1 MEVFMRNKPWPT
13 PSMITPSPPVT
24 PPPPPRE
31 LTGPGRDVWDRIT
44 REFHI
49 DDSAA
54 REVLQQVCEAVNR
67 LEAIAVRV
75 RTDGEVIPDGKGG
88 HRSHPSLRDEIL
100 NRGFICKTLRNL
112 GVLNGP
118 RKFG

>member
-1 MEVFMRNKPWPT
+1 MEVFMRNKPWPL

-24 PPPPPRE
+24 PPPPPRD
-31 LTGPGRDVWDRIT
+31 LAGPGRDLWDRIT
-44 REFHI
+44 REFTS

-54 REVLQQVCEAVNR
+54 QEVLQQCCEAVNR

-75 RTDGEVIPDGKGG
+75 RADGEVISDGKGG

-100 NRGFICKTLRNL
+100 NRVVSFAR
-112 GVLNGP
+112 
-118 RKFG
+118 R

>member
-1 MEVFMRNKPWPT
+1 MRNKPWPS

-31 LTGPGRDVWDRIT
+31 LSGPGRDVWDRIT

-49 DDSAA
+49 DDCAA
-54 REVLQQVCEAVNR
+54 QEVLQQVCEAVNR
-67 LEAIAVRV
+67 LEAIAARV
-75 RTDGEVIPDGKGG
+75 RTDGEVISDGKGG
-88 HRSHPSLRDEIL
+88 YRSHPSLRDEIL

>member
-1 MEVFMRNKPWPT
+1 LLGTAVTN
-13 PSMITPSPPVT
+13 SPPLAADAAGIRKGVT
-24 PPPPPRE
+24 
-31 LTGPGRDVWDRIT
+31 LSGPGRDVWDRIT

-49 DDSAA
+49 DDCAA
-54 REVLQQVCEAVNR
+54 QEVLQQVCEAVNR
-67 LEAIAVRV
+67 LEAIAARV
-75 RTDGEVIPDGKGG
+75 RTDGEVISDGKGG

-118 RKFG
+118 RKF

>member
-1 MEVFMRNKPWPT
+1 MRNKPWPP
-13 PSMITPSPPVT
+13 PSAITPQPLATSPS
-24 PPPPPRE
+24 PPRE
-31 LTGPGRDVWDRIT
+31 LSGPGRDVWDRIT
-44 REFHI
+44 KEFTI

-54 REVLQQVCEAVNR
+54 QEVLQQVCEAVNR
-67 LEAIAVRV
+67 LEAIAARV
-75 RTDGEVIPDGKGG
+75 RADGEVIPDGKGG
-88 HRSHPSLRDEIL
+88 YRSHPSLRDEIL

>member
-1 MEVFMRNKPWPT
+1 MPRKPWPSLT
-13 PSMITPSPPVT
+13 TISPSPPAT
-24 PPPPPRE
+24 PPSPPRD
-31 LTGPGRDVWDRIT
+31 LSGPGRNVWDRVT
-44 REFHI
+44 KEFVI
-49 DDSAA
+49 DDAA
-54 REVLQQVCEAVNR
+54 AQEVLQQVCEAVNR
-67 LEAIAVRV
+67 LEAIAARV

-88 HRSHPSLRDEIL
+88 YRSHPSLRDEIL

>member
-1 MEVFMRNKPWPT
+1 MRRARTWGWART
-13 PSMITPSPPVT
+13 RRYDEPSNDLGPSPSHQSCPDCIIAT
-24 PPPPPRE
+24 RGYDFRE
-31 LTGPGRDVWDRIT
+31 GQ
-44 REFHI
+44 
-49 DDSAA
+49 
-54 REVLQQVCEAVNR
+54 VLQQCCEAVNR
-67 LEAIAVRV
+67 LEAIAARV

-100 NRGFICKTLRNL
+100 NRGFVCKTLRNL